1 MMAIPIVSRV
11 PHPNY
16 REHRVDRGPGF
27 IHVREYAGEGPAF
40 VPLHGFPDNLHI
52 FDDLVPL
59 LVKKGRKVVS
69 FDFLSYGESNKPAGQ
84 YYSFAQQL
92 GDLETVVEVL
102 NLDRI
107 VPVSHDSAGP
117 TAINF
122 ALNHPDTTA
131 GLVILNSVYSTSKDL
146 DHPEFI
152 EVFARPE
159 LKKLSQAILQKPEI
173 FGFIMNFQREIF
185 QQALSEEHRAYYIS
199 FLGPIIDQNF
209 RQQPSALAAF
219 GQMVSGLLAEE
230 ERNLARIPNLA
241 QLDIP
246 VQIIWGDRDP
256 YLRTSYAQ
264 YLRGKF
270 KTAELHVVNAG
281 HWVQLDEAPMVA
293 SIILGQLR
301 KA

>member
-1 MMAIPIVSRV
+1 MAIPVVSRV

-16 REHRVDRGPGF
+16 REHRVNRGSGF
-27 IHVREYAGEGPAF
+27 IHVREYAGEGPTF

-59 LVKKGRKVVS
+59 LVEKGRKVVS
-69 FDFLSYGESNKPAGQ
+69 FDFLGYGDSDKPAGQ
-84 YYSFAQQL
+84 CYSFAQQL

-122 ALNHPDTTA
+122 ALKHPDTTA
-131 GLVILNSVYSTSKDL
+131 GLIILNSVYSTSKEL

-159 LKKLSQAILQKPEI
+159 LKRLTQAILKKPEI

-209 RQQPSALAAF
+209 RQQPSALPAF

-230 ERNLARIPNLA
+230 ERNLARIPSLA

-256 YLRTSYAQ
+256 YLRTNYAR

-281 HWVQLDEAPMVA
+281 HWVQLDEAPTVA
-293 SIILGQLR
+293 GIISDS
-301 KA
+301 KM

>member
-1 MMAIPIVSRV
+1 MASPIVSRV
-11 PHPNY
+11 PHPDY
-16 REHRVDRGPGF
+16 REHRVDRGAGF
-27 IHVREYAGEGPAF
+27 IHVREYADEGPAF

-59 LVKKGRKVVS
+59 LVEKGRKVVS
-69 FDFLSYGESNKPAGQ
+69 FDFLGYGESDKPAGQ
-84 YYSFAQQL
+84 HYSFAQQL
-92 GDLETVVEVL
+92 GDLEAVVEAL

-122 ALNHPDTTA
+122 VLNHPEKSA
-131 GLVILNSVYSTSKDL
+131 GLVILNSVYSSSKDL

-159 LKKLSQAILQKPEI
+159 LKKLTQAILQKPEI

-185 QQALSEEHRAYYIS
+185 QQAMKEEHRAYYVS

-209 RQQPSALAAF
+209 RQQPSALPAF

-230 ERNLARIPNLA
+230 ERNVTRIPDLA
-241 QLDIP
+241 QLNVP
-246 VQIIWGDRDP
+246 VQIIWGDKDP
-256 YLRTSYAQ
+256 IFERATLGIYATSSRRRSCMSSTPGIGCSSMRRQ
-264 YLRGKF
+264 SS
-270 KTAELHVVNAG
+270 
-281 HWVQLDEAPMVA
+281 PA
-293 SIILGQLR
+293 SCSDS
-301 KA
+301 KM

>member
-1 MMAIPIVSRV
+1 MMAIPVVSRV
-11 PHPNY
+11 PHPSY
-16 REHRVDRGPGF
+16 REHRVNRGSGF

-59 LVKKGRKVVS
+59 LVGKGRKVVS
-69 FDFLSYGESNKPAGQ
+69 FDFLGYGDSDKPAGQ
-84 YYSFAQQL
+84 CYSFAQQL

-122 ALNHPDTTA
+122 ALKHPDTTA
-131 GLVILNSVYSTSKDL
+131 GLVILNSVYSTSKEL

-159 LKKLSQAILQKPEI
+159 LKKLTQAILKKPEI

-185 QQALSEEHRAYYIS
+185 SAGAERRTPRLLYLFPWSHHRPELSPATKCAAGFWPDGQRTVGRGRAQSRANPQLGSARYSRADHLGRPGPLSSNELRSVSTGQVQDGGITCRQRRAL
-199 FLGPIIDQNF
+199 G
-209 RQQPSALAAF
+209 AA
-219 GQMVSGLLAEE
+219 
-230 ERNLARIPNLA
+230 R
-241 QLDIP
+241 
-246 VQIIWGDRDP
+246 
-256 YLRTSYAQ
+256 
-264 YLRGKF
+264 
-270 KTAELHVVNAG
+270 
-281 HWVQLDEAPMVA
+281 
-293 SIILGQLR
+293 
-301 KA
+301 